1 LVLETYKLM
10 NLCIDIGNSRTKL
23 AVYDT
28 DNSLIKLIIRE
39 EITVAKL
46 DKVLKKYQIQHV
58 IVSSVKKK
66 QGKYKRILSSKV
78 KFYMELDATSSV
90 PVSNLYESPET
101 LGRDR
106 LAAVVGAS
114 TNFPNSDI
122 LVIDAGTCVTYDLI
136 DQHKNYFGGNIL
148 PGLEMRFKALA
159 HYTDKLPLVTKEIPD
174 ELIGKNTVGSIQTG
188 VVFGMLFEM
197 KGMIAAYRDK
207 FPDLRVIITGGD
219 AIFFESL
226 MENQI
231 FAIPELVLSGL
242 NQILNYNVST

>member
-1 LVLETYKLM
+1 M

-159 HYTDKLPLVTKEIPD
+159 HYTDKLCYLK
-174 ELIGKNTVGSIQTG
+174 
-188 VVFGMLFEM
+188 
-197 KGMIAAYRDK
+197 
-207 FPDLRVIITGGD
+207 
-219 AIFFESL
+219 
-226 MENQI
+226 
-231 FAIPELVLSGL
+231 
-242 NQILNYNVST
+242 